1 MDLWLGYSA
10 LCFLTRHNSS
20 GAVPLPTQAYE
31 CYKVPTNLLL
41 GEINLSIPFRG
52 RGKGMEE
59 GGRVTRE

>member
-1 MDLWLGYSA
+1 MVRILRVVFFNKTQL
-10 LCFLTRHNSS
+10 L
-20 GAVPLPTQAYE
+20 AVPLPTQAYE